1 MSYYFAIIGTQDN
14 PLFEY
19 DFGTS
24 KQGGDGMARFT
35 EQARQLNQFIIHSS
49 LDIVEEVQWT
59 NGQMYLKLID
69 RFFTSYISCFLTA
82 SNIKFLLLHQPPS
95 TSSSSSA
102 LPHPSSSGSSSTST
116 LVQSSH
122 HPPTSASTSSLSVIP
137 SLSTLTG
144 GSNSSTPTLIGGGGT
159 SSRTSTSI
167 AANPTSPQT
176 EEAIRNF
183 FAEVYENYVKAIMSP
198 FYKTNM
204 EIRSP
209 VFRARVA
216 AAGRK
221 YL

>member
-24 KQGGDGMARFT
+24 KQGGDGIARFT

-49 LDIVEEVQWT
+49 LDIVEEVQWS

-95 TSSSSSA
+95 SSSSSGLPASSGTSTLTSSSSTA
-102 LPHPSSSGSSSTST
+102 LG
-116 LVQSSH
+116 Q
-122 HPPTSASTSSLSVIP
+122 HPPTSSSTSSLSVIP

-144 GSNSSTPTLIGGGGT
+144 GGNASTTTLGGGGT
-159 SSRTSTSI
+159 SRTSTSI

-183 FAEVYENYVKAIMSP
+183 FTEVYENYVKAIMSP